1 MNNRE
6 KEIIEAVKLDIKKFQ
21 ENCNNIDIVSFL
33 DCIIILGKEFNYSV
47 EFMERLYFL
56 RYYHNLF
63 QYRGNEKMRNYENQ
77 RLQATIEGIKYMQ
90 KMKFDKYVILNNLD
104 SMIENL
110 RVNASNDFIN
120 CIFDIRQKVVLDKE
134 IK

>member
-1 MNNRE
+1 
-6 KEIIEAVKLDIKKFQ
+6 
-21 ENCNNIDIVSFL
+21 
-33 DCIIILGKEFNYSV
+33 
-47 EFMERLYFL
+47 
-56 RYYHNLF
+56 
-63 QYRGNEKMRNYENQ
+63 MRNHENQ

-110 RVNASNDFIN
+110 RINTSNEFIN
-120 CIFDIRQKVVLDKE
+120 CLFDIRQKVVLDKE